1 VREAACNSS
10 TLRFTALLHHIDE
23 RLLFE
28 SFDNLKKSAAPGVDG
43 VTWSDYE
50 VNVEANIKDLHDRIH
65 RGAYRAEPSRRVWI
79 PKPDGRQRPLGVV
92 TDASGT
98 HTDAC
103 FGLRVPELPFG
114 RRHCFREIRDSR
126 FNSDGPRDMVRG
138 THQLHFPWK
147 SPGWVALQST
157 ASTIQLPNPW
167 RFWRIGVS
175 LRDVFGGLVCP
186 YAMCLRFSKN
196 RELGLGG

>member
-65 RGAYRAEPSRRVWI
+65 RGAYRAKPSRRVWI

-126 FNSDGPRDMVRG
+126 FNSDGPRD
-138 THQLHFPWK
+138 TPT
-147 SPGWVALQST
+147 P
-157 ASTIQLPNPW
+157 LPLEIPRLGCAAKYRIDDPATKPLAFLADW
-167 RFWRIGVS
+167 CLPTRCFWRIGVS
-175 LRDVFGGLVCP
+175 LRDVSQIFEEP
-186 YAMCLRFSKN
+186 
-196 RELGLGG
+196 